1 MKFSVKYKIFERFY
15 ISSHIY
21 SFRGYDV
28 NKFYKVIWSNIL
40 QNWVVV
46 SELSTSTKKKVSIS
60 LWGGFSFF
68 SCFASAADITCSYY
82 DCYADGDITVS
93 TSLNLNDRQYTGP
106 GSILTI
112 GNTSESEVNVV
123 YGGELTTSLINVG
136 KGGQGTLNII
146 NGGGVN
152 ISDSN
157 YSYPLS
163 VGNDYK
169 GTINVNGNGSFLNYN
184 SSREINI
191 GNSSPGYL
199 NITNGGKFI
208 STPSDSIW
216 GSIYAGGRGGAS
228 GVIKVSGKGSLL
240 EPAYRLYVG
249 VWGDGKLE
257 VTDSGVVN
265 TSDFSMG
272 YNNSGETIVSGA
284 GSQLN
289 ITNSLNIVTTT
300 NINARGTLIINN
312 GGKVTADTIA
322 LGSTDSFDKPSTG
335 VAEVLIG
342 GEDNNIIQEAGILD
356 ANRFIFRGENTSLT
370 IKHASDNFNLVSDI
384 SSQGLF
390 SNQTYYYGSIN
401 AVHGLTTLSGNNSGY
416 NGALNISSPAR
427 ISVTEQNNLGN
438 ATIANDG
445 TLSITSQGNWTFS
458 NTMTGLGFLDV
469 NTGNNTFSFQNATN
483 TAGFRGTLMLS
494 DTSFDL
500 SGDNTAAL
508 VYSSLYAGSGSM
520 VTVGAGTQNID
531 GLGFNGGTV
540 DFGKIAPG
548 EKQSNNMVHV
558 SSLDLQGGGAVQV
571 DASGDVIADTVS
583 RDVNTSLSLLEQDDE
598 NAAIQLV
605 SVSGNGRVVGS
616 AGGLQLQD
624 QSGQRITDGIQHAV
638 IQNGQKVAEGTY
650 DYRLTSGTNNDGLY
664 IGYGLTQLNL
674 LTSGT
679 DALELDANG
688 KTGNAADMS
697 ARIIGTGDLAFNS
710 QKGETVSLSNQNN
723 DYTGVTDIRGGNVLM
738 NSNSALGQTSEIRLA
753 ADTQLDMN
761 GHSQTA
767 GKLNGTA
774 GSVLNINGGNLTLT
788 EGGVSAGILSGN
800 GALNVSGGVLDITGA
815 SSTFTASTTIAKDA
829 VVRMNDVSGLG
840 TGNISNAGT
849 LSLTHVSGSLGNN
862 LSGTG
867 TVSLLSSDTQL
878 SGNNS
883 GYSGLFVV
891 DESSQLT
898 ASATENLGT
907 ASVNNSGTLVLN
919 SATGWQLTNDV
930 SGSGTVRK
938 TGSGSLTV
946 GNNASWTGLTDI
958 DAGTLILGKADAP
971 VMLASSQVNIAEN
984 GTLSGFGGVSGNV
997 TNSGTLD
1004 LRADAPGN
1012 VLTVGG
1018 NYTGNNGTLLMNTV
1032 LGDDS
1037 SATDKLVIKGDAS
1050 GQTRVEVTKAG
1061 GTGAQTLNGIE
1072 LIHVDGNADSAEFVQ
1087 VGRIAAGAYDYTLG
1101 RGQGSNSG
1109 NWYLTSGKNTP
1120 DPEPTPTPDPDSKP
1134 EPVPGGYDND
1144 LRPEA
1149 GSYTA
1154 NMAAANT
1161 MFVTRLHERLGP
1173 VQYTDVMT
1181 AETKNTSMWMRHEGG
1196 HNRWRDGTGQLKTQ
1210 GNRYVV
1216 QLGGDIAQWGWGE
1229 TDRWHL
1235 GVMAGYGNDHNNTD
1249 SVRTGYRSKGSVNG
1263 YSAGLYATWFA
1274 SDETHNGAYLD
1285 MWAQYGWFD
1294 NHVKGDGL
1302 PGESWKSKGLT
1313 ASLETG
1319 YTWKA
1324 GEFSGNHGSLNEW
1337 YVQPQAQVV
1346 WMGVKADEHRES
1358 NGTRVE
1364 NTGDGNVRTRLG
1376 VKTWIK
1382 GHNRMDDGKSREF
1395 RPFVEV
1401 NWLHN
1406 TRDFGT
1412 RMNGVTVHQDGARNI
1427 GEVKAGVEGQIN
1439 DRLNL
1444 WGNVGVQ
1451 AGDKGYSDTSA
1462 MLGVKYT
1469 F

>member
-1 MKFSVKYKIFERFY
+1 
-15 ISSHIY
+15 
-21 SFRGYDV
+21 
-28 NKFYKVIWSNIL
+28 
-40 QNWVVV
+40 
-46 SELSTSTKKKVSIS
+46 
-60 LWGGFSFF
+60 
-68 SCFASAADITCSYY
+68 
-82 DCYADGDITVS
+82 
-93 TSLNLNDRQYTGP
+93 
-106 GSILTI
+106 
-112 GNTSESEVNVV
+112 
-123 YGGELTTSLINVG
+123 
-136 KGGQGTLNII
+136 
-146 NGGGVN
+146 
-152 ISDSN
+152 
-157 YSYPLS
+157 
-163 VGNDYK
+163 
-169 GTINVNGNGSFLNYN
+169 
-184 SSREINI
+184 
-191 GNSSPGYL
+191 
-199 NITNGGKFI
+199 
-208 STPSDSIW
+208 
-216 GSIYAGGRGGAS
+216 
-228 GVIKVSGKGSLL
+228 
-240 EPAYRLYVG
+240 
-249 VWGDGKLE
+249 
-257 VTDSGVVN
+257 
-265 TSDFSMG
+265 
-272 YNNSGETIVSGA
+272 
-284 GSQLN
+284 
-289 ITNSLNIVTTT
+289 
-300 NINARGTLIINN
+300 
-312 GGKVTADTIA
+312 
-322 LGSTDSFDKPSTG
+322 
-335 VAEVLIG
+335 
-342 GEDNNIIQEAGILD
+342 
-356 ANRFIFRGENTSLT
+356 
-370 IKHASDNFNLVSDI
+370 
-384 SSQGLF
+384 
-390 SNQTYYYGSIN
+390 
-401 AVHGLTTLSGNNSGY
+401 
-416 NGALNISSPAR
+416 
-427 ISVTEQNNLGN
+427 
-438 ATIANDG
+438 
-445 TLSITSQGNWTFS
+445 
-458 NTMTGLGFLDV
+458 
-469 NTGNNTFSFQNATN
+469 
-483 TAGFRGTLMLS
+483 
-494 DTSFDL
+494 
-500 SGDNTAAL
+500 
-508 VYSSLYAGSGSM
+508 
-520 VTVGAGTQNID
+520 
-531 GLGFNGGTV
+531 
-540 DFGKIAPG
+540 
-548 EKQSNNMVHV
+548 MVHV
-558 SSLDLQGGGAVQV
+558 STLVLTGNGTVQV
-571 DASGDVIADTVS
+571 DTSGEVIADTVT
-583 RDVNTSLSLLEQDDE
+583 RGLNTSLSLLEQDDQ
-598 NAAIQLV
+598 NASIQLV
-605 SVSGNGRVVGS
+605 SVSGSGKVTGS

-624 QSGQRITDGIQHAV
+624 QTGKFITDSVQHAI

-664 IGYGLTQLNL
+664 IGYGLTQLDL

-679 DALELDANG
+679 DALVFDANG

-697 ARIIGTGDLAFNS
+697 ARITGTGDLAFNS

-738 NSNSALGQTSEIRLA
+738 NSNNALGQTSEIRLA
-753 ADTQLDMN
+753 ADTMLDMN
-761 GHSQTA
+761 SHSQTA
-767 GKLNGTA
+767 GKLNGA
-774 GSVLNINGGNLTLT
+774 ADSVLNINGGNLTLT
-788 EGGVSAGILSGN
+788 AGGVSAGILSGS

-815 SSTFTASTTIAKDA
+815 NSTFTASTTIAKDA

-849 LSLTHVSGSLGNN
+849 LSLTHASGSLGNN

-946 GNNASWTGLTDI
+946 GNNAVWTGQTDI
-958 DAGTLILGKADAP
+958 DAGTLILGKTDSP
-971 VMLASSQVNIAEN
+971 VMLASSQVNITEN
-984 GTLSGFGGVSGNV
+984 GTLSGYGGVAGNV

-1050 GQTRVEVTKAG
+1050 GQTRVAVTHAG

-1087 VGRIAAGAYDYTLG
+1087 AGRIAAGAYDYTLG

-1120 DPEPTPTPDPDSKP
+1120 EPTPTPDPDSKP
-1134 EPVPGGYDND
+1134 EPAPGGYDND

-1154 NMAAANT
+1154 NMAAVNT

-1173 VQYTDVMT
+1173 MQYTDIMT
-1181 AETKNTSMWMRHEGG
+1181 GETKNTSMWMRHEGG

-1235 GVMAGYGNDHNNTD
+1235 GVMAGYGNEHNNTD

-1263 YSAGLYATWFA
+1263 YSTGLYATWFA
-1274 SDETHNGAYLD
+1274 NDETRNGAYLD
-1285 MWAQYGWFD
+1285 SWVQYSWFD

-1324 GEFSGNHGSLNEW
+1324 GEFSGSHGSLNEW

-1364 NTGDGNVRTRLG
+1364 STGDGNVRTRLG

>member
-21 SFRGYDV
+21 SYRGYDV

-46 SELSTSTKKKVSIS
+46 SELSTSTKKKVSVS

-68 SCFASAADITCSYY
+68 SCFASAADITCNDY
-82 DCYADGDITVS
+82 DCNADGDITVS
-93 TSLNLNDRQYTGP
+93 TSLNLNDRQHINT
-106 GSILTI
+106 ILTI

-123 YGGELTTSLINVG
+123 YGGELTTSLMYVG
-136 KGGQGTLNII
+136 RGGEGTLNII
-146 NGGGVN
+146 NGGGVY
-152 ISDSN
+152 ISDTNSS
-157 YSYPLS
+157 YSLS
-163 VGNDYK
+163 VGNGYK

-184 SSREINI
+184 PANEIHI

-199 NITNGGKFI
+199 NISDGGKFTA
-208 STPSDSIW
+208 SQAVV
-216 GSIYAGGRGGAS
+216 YVGGRGGGQGEVNVFGPNS
-228 GVIKVSGKGSLL
+228 VLD
-240 EPAYRLYVG
+240 AYRLDIG
-249 VWGDGKLE
+249 VLGNGKVE
-257 VTDSGVVN
+257 VTDGGVVN
-265 TSDFSMG
+265 TSGFSIG
-272 YNNSGETIVSGA
+272 YDSSGETIVSGA

-289 ITNSLNIVTTT
+289 ITNSLDIVTTT
-300 NINARGTLIINN
+300 NINTRGTLIINN

-322 LGSTDSFDKPSTG
+322 LGNADNFTG
-335 VAEVLIG
+335 IAEVLIG

-356 ANRFIFRGENTSLT
+356 AGKITFRGENTSLT
-370 IKHASDNFNLVSDI
+370 LNHASDNFNLSSDI
-384 SSQGLF
+384 SSQGHF
-390 SNQTYYYGSIN
+390 SNQTYYGSIN

-416 NGALNISSPAR
+416 NGTLNISSPAR
-427 ISVTEQNNLGN
+427 INVTEQNNLGN

-508 VYSSLYAGSGSM
+508 TSSLLRAGSGSM

-548 EKQSNNMVHV
+548 KKQSNNMVHV

-624 QSGQRITDGIQHAV
+624 QSGQRITDSIQHAV

-697 ARIIGTGDLAFNS
+697 ARITGTGDLAFNS

-738 NSNSALGQTSEIRLA
+738 NSNSALGQTTEIRLA

-774 GSVLNINGGNLTLT
+774 GSVLNINGGSLTLT
-788 EGGVSAGILSGN
+788 EGGVSAGTLTGS

-849 LSLTHVSGSLGNN
+849 LSLTHASGSLGNN

-883 GYSGLFVV
+883 GYSGLFIV

-898 ASATENLGT
+898 VSATENLGA

-919 SATGWQLTNDV
+919 SATDWQLTNDV

-946 GNNASWTGLTDI
+946 GNNAAWTGQTDI
-958 DAGTLILGKADAP
+958 DAGTLILGNAGAP
-971 VMLASSQVNIAEN
+971 VMLASSQVNITEN
-984 GTLSGFGGVSGNV
+984 GTLSGYGGVAGNV

-1037 SATDKLVIKGDAS
+1037 SVTDKLVIKGDAS
-1050 GQTRVEVTKAG
+1050 GQTRVAVTNAG

-1087 VGRIAAGAYDYTLG
+1087 AGRIAAGAYDYRLG

-1120 DPEPTPTPDPDSKP
+1120 DPDSKP
-1134 EPVPGGYDND
+1134 ESEPVQGGYDND

-1161 MFVTRLHERLGP
+1161 MFVTRLHDRLGP

-1181 AETKNTSMWMRHEGG
+1181 GETKNTSMWMRHEGG

-1229 TDRWHL
+1229 TGRWHL

-1263 YSAGLYATWFA
+1263 YSTGLYATWLA

-1285 MWAQYGWFD
+1285 TWAQYGWFD

-1324 GEFSGNHGSLNEW
+1324 GEFSGSHGSLNEW

-1358 NGTRVE
+1358 NGTHVE
-1364 NTGDGNVRTRLG
+1364 STGDGNVRTRLG

-1406 TRDFGT
+1406 TREFGT

>member
-1 MKFSVKYKIFERFY
+1 M
-15 ISSHIY
+15 
-21 SFRGYDV
+21 
-28 NKFYKVIWSNIL
+28 
-40 QNWVVV
+40 
-46 SELSTSTKKKVSIS
+46 
-60 LWGGFSFF
+60 
-68 SCFASAADITCSYY
+68 
-82 DCYADGDITVS
+82 TVQS
-93 TSLNLNDRQYTGP
+93 GIGSSLN
-106 GSILTI
+106 I

-136 KGGQGTLNII
+136 KGGEGTLNII

-157 YSYPLS
+157 YAYPLS
-163 VGNDYK
+163 VGNGYK

-184 SSREINI
+184 PSSEINI
-191 GNSSPGYL
+191 GNQSPGYL

-208 STPSDSIW
+208 STQSN
-216 GSIYAGGRGGAS
+216 AGGRGGAS
-228 GVIKVSGKGSLL
+228 GVIKVSGKGSLF

-249 VWGDGKLE
+249 VWGAGKLE
-257 VTDSGVVN
+257 VTSGGIVN
-265 TSDFSMG
+265 TPKFSMG
-272 YNNSGETIVSGA
+272 YMSSGEAIVSGT

-289 ITNSLNIVTTT
+289 IDNTAAIVTTT
-300 NINARGTLIINN
+300 DINARGTLIVNN
-312 GGKVTADTIA
+312 GGKVTADTIV
-322 LGSTDSFDKPSTG
+322 LGSGNFNNPSTG

-356 ANRFIFRGENTSLT
+356 AGKITFKGKNTSLT
-370 IKHASDNFNLVSDI
+370 LNHASDNFNLSSDI
-384 SSQGLF
+384 NTEVSYSYF
-390 SNQTYYYGSIN
+390 GSIN
-401 AVHGLTTLSGNNSGY
+401 AVHGLTALSGNNSGY
-416 NGALNISSPAR
+416 TGALNISSPAR

-438 ATIANDG
+438 ATISNDG

-469 NTGNNTFSFQNATN
+469 NTANNTFSFQNATN

-500 SGDNTAAL
+500 NGDNTAAL

-605 SVSGNGRVVGS
+605 SVSENGREVVGS

-624 QSGQRITDGIQHAV
+624 QSGQRITDSIQHAV
-638 IQNGQKVAEGTY
+638 IQNGQKVADGTY

-697 ARIIGTGDLAFNS
+697 ARITGTGDLAFNS

-738 NSNSALGQTSEIRLA
+738 NSNSALGKTSEIRLA

-767 GKLNGTA
+767 GKLNGAA

-840 TGNISNAGT
+840 TGNISNVGT
-849 LSLTHVSGSLGNN
+849 LSLTHASGSLGNN

-919 SATGWQLTNDV
+919 SATDWQLTNDV

-946 GNNASWTGLTDI
+946 GNNAAWTGQTDI
-958 DAGTLILGKADAP
+958 DAGTLILGKTDSP
-971 VMLASSQVNIAEN
+971 VMLASSQVNITEN
-984 GTLSGFGGVSGNV
+984 GTLSGYGGVAGNV

-1050 GQTRVEVTKAG
+1050 GQTRVAVTHAG

-1087 VGRIAAGAYDYTLG
+1087 AGRIAAGAYDYTLG

-1134 EPVPGGYDND
+1134 EAVPGGYDND

-1181 AETKNTSMWMRHEGG
+1181 GETKNTSMWMRHEGG

-1216 QLGGDIAQWGWGE
+1216 QLGGDIAQWGRGE

-1263 YSAGLYATWFA
+1263 YSTGLYATWFA
-1274 SDETHNGAYLD
+1274 NDETHNGAYLD
-1285 MWAQYGWFD
+1285 TWAQYGWFD

-1324 GEFSGNHGSLNEW
+1324 GEFSGSHGSLNEW

-1364 NTGDGNVRTRLG
+1364 STGDGNVRTRLG